1 MTGVVKTH
9 ISDHYLI
16 FTVLGQSKAKN
27 EQLCNVTEYR
37 CYRNFSQEDFISM
50 LQNLPF
56 DAILNDHNLNHA
68 WQSWHDLYMKAV
80 NEHAPLKRKRMR
92 SKLCPWINGD
102 LIEAMNKRDWYHKM
116 ATKPNNPERTEFWA
130 KYKSLRNE
138 ISSLIRN
145 AKNDYISTLLQENGG
160 TPNAMWKTLKLISS
174 TKKESLTK
182 LEVDGE
188 DVTDSQEIAQ
198 HFNDYFVNSVNTMF
212 NPLNFD
218 ICGNNSETS
227 TSERDND
234 ENLINDN
241 ESNISTYN
249 NSYDLPVVTV
259 DFVINEINCIS
270 VKKATG
276 PDDVSIKL
284 LKIACKVPNVIKSL
298 THILNLSLDQGDF
311 LSEWKIARVQPIY
324 KSGSK
329 LSVENYRP
337 ISLLSIP
344 SKILEKA
351 INTDFQEYLKVNKV
365 LTDRQFG
372 FRPNHSCE
380 TALLC
385 MVDQWAQNV
394 DHGYVNGVV
403 FIDMRKAFDAVN
415 HTILL
420 VKLKRAGCS
429 ERSVKWFSSYLGGRS
444 QFVTIKGKK
453 SSTRSLSYGVPQ
465 GSVLAPLL
473 FSLFINDLPTSI
485 HTGEMFLFADDA
497 TLSVQGKTMI
507 DIQSKMNNALEEV
520 YLWTQNNKLLLNTNK
535 TKVMVIGSRQRI
547 QKLNENNLNVHIRS
561 TTIECVSHYKC
572 LGVVV
577 DSNLL
582 FSKHVERVALQIKQK
597 LGILRRLRG
606 TFNTRYL
613 SMIYWGYILP
623 HALYC
628 CTVWT
633 NRSHHN
639 YEIINQLHKRAA
651 YIISGCSWYTPSEQ
665 VLVQL
670 NWSSLQELY
679 SKALGC
685 MAFKCVHQLAP
696 SLLVDKFVL
705 HDDVAQRT
713 TRNSNQLKLKSN
725 SCKTE
730 FYKRSFV
737 NSAISY
743 WNELPAET
751 RCSPNLNMFK
761 SKL

>member
-1 MTGVVKTH
+1 
-9 ISDHYLI
+9 
-16 FTVLGQSKAKN
+16 
-27 EQLCNVTEYR
+27 
-37 CYRNFSQEDFISM
+37 
-50 LQNLPF
+50 
-56 DAILNDHNLNHA
+56 
-68 WQSWHDLYMKAV
+68 
-80 NEHAPLKRKRMR
+80 
-92 SKLCPWINGD
+92 
-102 LIEAMNKRDWYHKM
+102 
-116 ATKPNNPERTEFWA
+116 
-130 KYKSLRNE
+130 
-138 ISSLIRN
+138 
-145 AKNDYISTLLQENGG
+145 
-160 TPNAMWKTLKLISS
+160 
-174 TKKESLTK
+174 
-182 LEVDGE
+182 
-188 DVTDSQEIAQ
+188 
-198 HFNDYFVNSVNTMF
+198 
-212 NPLNFD
+212 
-218 ICGNNSETS
+218 
-227 TSERDND
+227 
-234 ENLINDN
+234 
-241 ESNISTYN
+241 
-249 NSYDLPVVTV
+249 
-259 DFVINEINCIS
+259 
-270 VKKATG
+270 
-276 PDDVSIKL
+276 
-284 LKIACKVPNVIKSL
+284 
-298 THILNLSLDQGDF
+298 
-311 LSEWKIARVQPIY
+311 
-324 KSGSK
+324 
-329 LSVENYRP
+329 
-337 ISLLSIP
+337 
-344 SKILEKA
+344 
-351 INTDFQEYLKVNKV
+351 
-365 LTDRQFG
+365 
-372 FRPNHSCE
+372 
-380 TALLC
+380 

-415 HTILL
+415 HTNLL
-420 VKLKRAGCS
+420 VELKRAGCS

-444 QFVTIKGKK
+444 QFVTIKGGKK
-453 SSTRSLSYGVPQ
+453 SSTRTLSYGVPQ

-597 LGILRRLRG
+597 LGIRRRLRG

-623 HALYC
+623 HAMYC

-651 YIISGCSWYTPSEQ
+651 YIISGCSWNTPSEQ

-696 SLLVDKFVL
+696 SLLVENLFYTMMLLSVL
-705 HDDVAQRT
+705 RGT
-713 TRNSNQLKLKSN
+713 PTNLSSNQIVVKPS
-725 SCKTE
+725 SI
-730 FYKRSFV
+730 
-737 NSAISY
+737 SAHS
-743 WNELPAET
+743 
-751 RCSPNLNMFK
+751 
-761 SKL
+761 

>member
-1 MTGVVKTH
+1 
-9 ISDHYLI
+9 
-16 FTVLGQSKAKN
+16 
-27 EQLCNVTEYR
+27 
-37 CYRNFSQEDFISM
+37 
-50 LQNLPF
+50 
-56 DAILNDHNLNHA
+56 
-68 WQSWHDLYMKAV
+68 
-80 NEHAPLKRKRMR
+80 
-92 SKLCPWINGD
+92 
-102 LIEAMNKRDWYHKM
+102 
-116 ATKPNNPERTEFWA
+116 
-130 KYKSLRNE
+130 
-138 ISSLIRN
+138 
-145 AKNDYISTLLQENGG
+145 
-160 TPNAMWKTLKLISS
+160 
-174 TKKESLTK
+174 
-182 LEVDGE
+182 
-188 DVTDSQEIAQ
+188 
-198 HFNDYFVNSVNTMF
+198 
-212 NPLNFD
+212 
-218 ICGNNSETS
+218 
-227 TSERDND
+227 
-234 ENLINDN
+234 
-241 ESNISTYN
+241 
-249 NSYDLPVVTV
+249 
-259 DFVINEINCIS
+259 
-270 VKKATG
+270 
-276 PDDVSIKL
+276 
-284 LKIACKVPNVIKSL
+284 
-298 THILNLSLDQGDF
+298 
-311 LSEWKIARVQPIY
+311 
-324 KSGSK
+324 
-329 LSVENYRP
+329 
-337 ISLLSIP
+337 
-344 SKILEKA
+344 
-351 INTDFQEYLKVNKV
+351 
-365 LTDRQFG
+365 
-372 FRPNHSCE
+372 
-380 TALLC
+380 
-385 MVDQWAQNV
+385 
-394 DHGYVNGVV
+394 
-403 FIDMRKAFDAVN
+403 
-415 HTILL
+415 
-420 VKLKRAGCS
+420 
-429 ERSVKWFSSYLGGRS
+429 
-444 QFVTIKGKK
+444 
-453 SSTRSLSYGVPQ
+453 
-465 GSVLAPLL
+465 
-473 FSLFINDLPTSI
+473 
-485 HTGEMFLFADDA
+485 MFLFADDA

-670 NWSSLQELY
+670 NGSSLQELY

-685 MAFKCVHQLAP
+685 IAFKCVHQLAP

>member
-1 MTGVVKTH
+1 
-9 ISDHYLI
+9 
-16 FTVLGQSKAKN
+16 
-27 EQLCNVTEYR
+27 
-37 CYRNFSQEDFISM
+37 
-50 LQNLPF
+50 
-56 DAILNDHNLNHA
+56 
-68 WQSWHDLYMKAV
+68 
-80 NEHAPLKRKRMR
+80 
-92 SKLCPWINGD
+92 
-102 LIEAMNKRDWYHKM
+102 
-116 ATKPNNPERTEFWA
+116 
-130 KYKSLRNE
+130 
-138 ISSLIRN
+138 
-145 AKNDYISTLLQENGG
+145 
-160 TPNAMWKTLKLISS
+160 
-174 TKKESLTK
+174 
-182 LEVDGE
+182 
-188 DVTDSQEIAQ
+188 
-198 HFNDYFVNSVNTMF
+198 
-212 NPLNFD
+212 
-218 ICGNNSETS
+218 
-227 TSERDND
+227 
-234 ENLINDN
+234 
-241 ESNISTYN
+241 
-249 NSYDLPVVTV
+249 
-259 DFVINEINCIS
+259 
-270 VKKATG
+270 
-276 PDDVSIKL
+276 
-284 LKIACKVPNVIKSL
+284 
-298 THILNLSLDQGDF
+298 
-311 LSEWKIARVQPIY
+311 
-324 KSGSK
+324 
-329 LSVENYRP
+329 
-337 ISLLSIP
+337 
-344 SKILEKA
+344 
-351 INTDFQEYLKVNKV
+351 
-365 LTDRQFG
+365 
-372 FRPNHSCE
+372 
-380 TALLC
+380 

-444 QFVTIKGKK
+444 QFVTTKGKK